1 MERWASPRR
10 RDDERLARS
19 RGRHPEGPPYRFGMG
34 GPQEQNPGQRQMV
47 VRRPRV
53 SIRGDGTLFH
63 VQLPPRSLGGTEE
76 IRRGATYLPGGQS
89 DPHRFPRPRSPGRP
103 PRGHGPVNRGGGG
116 FRPAR
121 PSAAPSGRALDS
133 HPPRGGDDRDAGIRR
148 GGRDLMEEFPRPST
162 TTSTV
167 EDILQAVRSKAA
179 YETLFPEDGRKKARA
194 VLGGADGVPSFDW
207 PTVSDHSLIRAV
219 EDLTVSMGG
228 GKGRKEGVDIA
239 PRAAELEERPGW
251 FSRRRR

>member
-1 MERWASPRR
+1 
-10 RDDERLARS
+10 
-19 RGRHPEGPPYRFGMG
+19 
-34 GPQEQNPGQRQMV
+34 
-47 VRRPRV
+47 
-53 SIRGDGTLFH
+53 
-63 VQLPPRSLGGTEE
+63 
-76 IRRGATYLPGGQS
+76 
-89 DPHRFPRPRSPGRP
+89 
-103 PRGHGPVNRGGGG
+103 
-116 FRPAR
+116 
-121 PSAAPSGRALDS
+121 
-133 HPPRGGDDRDAGIRR
+133 
-148 GGRDLMEEFPRPST
+148 MEEFPRPST

-179 YETLFPEDGRKKARA
+179 YETLFPEDGRRESLLRYVARLRGEIPVSWYLLGVGTYLVRIEDIRKKARA

-239 PRAAELEERPGW
+239 PRAAQLEERPGW